1 MTQTHVIDG
10 KEFAA
15 LLKTKIADQI
25 LNYKQNFTPGL
36 ATILVGT
43 NPSSQIY
50 IKNKIKTS
58 HDLGIKSYH
67 LDLPATISE
76 IALLAEIKILN
87 EDSNIDGILVQMPL
101 PDHIDANRIIN
112 AIDPQ
117 KDVDGFHPI
126 NAAALY
132 MNQKGLYP
140 CTPTACIYLL
150 KQTLSSLRGLKTLV
164 IGRSMIVGKP
174 LSLMLL
180 HEDATITIAHSQT
193 IDLKTL
199 CLEADIIVAAI
210 GRPHFLRGSWI
221 KPGAVI
227 IDVGINR
234 SLDPDSKKIMGD
246 VCFEE
251 ALGRASAI
259 TPVPGGVGR
268 MTIAFLMYNTLKA
281 ACLRRGYEVPDMF

>member
-1 MTQTHVIDG
+1 MTQTHIIDG
-10 KEFAA
+10 KAYA
-15 LLKTKIADQI
+15 SLLKTKIANQV
-25 LNYKQNFTPGL
+25 LNYINIFTPQL
-36 ATILVGT
+36 ATILVGN
-43 NPSSQIY
+43 NPGSQIY

-58 HDLGIKSYH
+58 NELGIKSHH
-67 LDLPATISE
+67 LEVPETISE
-76 IALLAEIKILN
+76 EDLLKEIKKLN
-87 EDSNIDGILVQMPL
+87 EDADVDGILVQMPL
-101 PDHIDANRIIN
+101 PDHIDATKIIN

-140 CTPTACIYLL
+140 CTPMACIFLL
-150 KQTLSSLRGLKTLV
+150 KQTLKSLEGLKTLV

-180 HEDATITIAHSQT
+180 NENATITIAHSQT
-193 IDLKTL
+193 IDLKSL
-199 CLEADIIVAAI
+199 CRDADIIVAAI
-210 GRPHFLRGSWI
+210 GRPHFLRGDWI

-234 SLDPDSKKIMGD
+234 SQDPNIKKIMGD

-251 ALGRASAI
+251 ALGHASAI
-259 TPVPGGVGR
+259 TPVPGGVGP

-281 ACLRRGYEVPDMF
+281 ACLRRGYEPPELF